1 MKVGKVPENVLKR
14 SVFKQIH
21 TMRPEVV
28 LGAGVGEDCAAV
40 QLAEDET
47 LVMSTDPITG
57 TAKDIGTLA
66 IQITVNDL
74 ASAGAE
80 PVGVLL
86 TVLLPT
92 SVCEQDLCLMM
103 KQVEEACA
111 KANVQVMGGHTEVT
125 RVVNQPV
132 ISVCGVGKVKK
143 GHLISTAG
151 ARPGM
156 DILVSKWIGIEGTSI
171 IAKEKEEEL
180 KKLTEKLS
188 SKEIEIEKLK
198 KQVEDAG
205 LNFDV
210 IESIP
215 VHEDIKLGKPSRD
228 KYIEN
233 YCENIRRVAEAGV
246 KCICYNFMPVFDW
259 TRTQLDHELE
269 DGSTSLVY
277 YQEQVDKVNP
287 LESDSDLTLPG
298 WDASY
303 TREELKSV
311 VAEYNAMSEDDLWN
325 NLQYFLEKIIPV
337 AAECDVNMAIHE
349 DDPCWSIFGLPRIIT
364 CEENLDRFLKL
375 VDDKHNGI
383 TLCAG
388 SLGCS
393 NQNDV
398 AKMAAKY
405 AAMGRIHFV
414 HMRNVQVLDNGFEE
428 RAHLSSCGSL
438 DMYAIMKALYDNG
451 FRGYIRPDHGRMIWG
466 ETGRAGYGLYD
477 RALGATYLNGLWEAI
492 EKASK

>member
-1 MKVGKVPENVLKR
+1 MIMKVGKVPENVLKR

-92 SVCEQDLCLMM
+92 SVCERDLCLMM

-156 DILVSKWIGIEGTSI
+156 DILASKWIGIEGTSI

-180 KKLTEKLS
+180 KTHFA
-188 SKEIEIEKLK
+188 
-198 KQVEDAG
+198 VP
-205 LNFDV
+205 F
-210 IESIP
+210 
-215 VHEDIKLGKPSRD
+215 
-228 KYIEN
+228 IEN
-233 YCENIRRVAEAGV
+233 A
-246 KCICYNFMPVFDW
+246 
-259 TRTQLDHELE
+259 
-269 DGSTSLVY
+269 
-277 YQEQVDKVNP
+277 
-287 LESDSDLTLPG
+287 
-298 WDASY
+298 
-303 TREELKSV
+303 
-311 VAEYNAMSEDDLWN
+311 
-325 NLQYFLEKIIPV
+325 
-337 AAECDVNMAIHE
+337 
-349 DDPCWSIFGLPRIIT
+349 
-364 CEENLDRFLKL
+364 
-375 VDDKHNGI
+375 
-383 TLCAG
+383 
-388 SLGCS
+388 
-393 NQNDV
+393 
-398 AKMAAKY
+398 
-405 AAMGRIHFV
+405 
-414 HMRNVQVLDNGFEE
+414 
-428 RAHLSSCGSL
+428 
-438 DMYAIMKALYDNG
+438 KALDA
-451 FRGYIRPDHGRMIWG
+451 YINVPQKYPP
-466 ETGRAGYGLYD
+466 A
-477 RALGATYLNGLWEAI
+477 
-492 EKASK
+492 